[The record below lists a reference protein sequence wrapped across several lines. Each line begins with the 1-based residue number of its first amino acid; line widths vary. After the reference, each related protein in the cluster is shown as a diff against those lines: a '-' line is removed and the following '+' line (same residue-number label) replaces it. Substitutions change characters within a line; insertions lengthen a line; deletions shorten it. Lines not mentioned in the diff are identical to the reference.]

1 MKDSKGVPLSVTRI
15 ESAFESLKG
24 FVVDPK
30 KSAATQVQEVE
41 RKLIDVGLSMK
52 KNEME
57 GTGAL
62 VSSEFVARAWLT
74 HVAAT
79 FSYAYAVTIP
89 KEYAAAGKAVVNKF
103 CSVQDSKFSAEAAT
117 FSVAFAPGAFD
128 EMMAALASATKGEF
142 TFDMPTPSAPA
153 APKAGKAATG
163 GKPGKKK
170 AGA

>member
-1 MKDSKGVPLSVTRI
+1 
-15 ESAFESLKG
+15 
-24 FVVDPK
+24 
-30 KSAATQVQEVE
+30 
-41 RKLIDVGLSMK
+41 
-52 KNEME
+52 
-57 GTGAL
+57 
-62 VSSEFVARAWLT
+62 
-74 HVAAT
+74 
-79 FSYAYAVTIP
+79 VTIP

-103 CSVQDSKFSAEAAT
+103 CSVRDSKFSAEAST